1 MGLFSKQIYPLEPEA
16 FGLDISDVSVR
27 AVQLENVSG
36 EIRLVAYSEKPLPSG
51 VVEGGQIK
59 QAPVLMSIISEVLKN
74 AHGRPIKINYVVASL
89 PEQGAFVNVFELPK
103 GAEENLAQTIKWE
116 LEGNIPLPPDEVYF
130 DWQMVKSFEKRP
142 PHRDV
147 LVVASPQKIVD
158 QYIAVFKQ
166 LKLKIK
172 ALEIESLALVRA
184 TLPQGKAVK
193 PTLILDLGANQT
205 GFVIFSGR
213 EVRFTTALP
222 ISGAALNQAI
232 TKELKVDA
240 KEAETL
246 KVKFG
251 LDRKKEEGRLFRAQ
265 LTQIQLLVQQL
276 RKYLEFYKTHNP
288 HEHGSVHSIQK
299 VLLSG
304 GGANLKGLA
313 AHLSMELR
321 MPVEIANPW
330 TNILKPP
337 YRNLPDLPFDES
349 LSYTTALGLALRGL
363 SS

>member
-1 MGLFSKQIYPLEPEA
+1 MGIFSKQIYPLEPGA
-16 FGLDISDVSVR
+16 FGLDISDLSVR
-27 AVQLENVSG
+27 AVQLERTSG
-36 EIRLVAYSEKPLPSG
+36 EIRLVSYSEKTLPSG
-51 VVEGGQIK
+51 VIEGGHIK
-59 QAPVLMSIISEVLKN
+59 QAPVLTNAISEVLKN

-103 GAEENLAQTIKWE
+103 GGEENLVQTIRWE
-116 LEGNIPLPPDEVYF
+116 LEGNIPLSPDEVYF
-130 DWQMVKSFEKRP
+130 DWQLVDSSQGRT
-142 PHRDV
+142 PHKDV
-147 LVVASPQKIVD
+147 LVS
-158 QYIAVFKQ
+158 VFKQ

-172 ALEIESLALVRA
+172 ALEIESLALARA
-184 TLPQGKAVK
+184 ILPQGKALK
-193 PTLILDLGANQT
+193 PTLILDLGIHQT

-222 ISGAALNQAI
+222 ISGAALNEAI
-232 TKELKVDA
+232 AKELNVDP
-240 KEAETL
+240 KEAEAL
-246 KVKFG
+246 KLKFG

-265 LTQIQLLVQQL
+265 LGQIQLLIQQL